1 MASGILPAHKGVY
14 NISPLADEELV
25 LERHGWISKLEVF
38 QLLPRSICLCSACPL
53 DQNFPHPPI
62 QPCTE
67 DFFWCRD
74 DSAVEE
80 LGQRYNLGWSLPY
93 EFLE

>member
-1 MASGILPAHKGVY
+1 VAPGIPPAHKGIY

-25 LERHGWISKLEVF
+25 LERHGWIYKLEVF
-38 QLLPRSICLCSACPL
+38 QLLPRSIRLCSAYPL
-53 DQNFPHPPI
+53 DQNFPHPKI

-80 LGQRYNLGWSLPY
+80 LG
-93 EFLE
+93 